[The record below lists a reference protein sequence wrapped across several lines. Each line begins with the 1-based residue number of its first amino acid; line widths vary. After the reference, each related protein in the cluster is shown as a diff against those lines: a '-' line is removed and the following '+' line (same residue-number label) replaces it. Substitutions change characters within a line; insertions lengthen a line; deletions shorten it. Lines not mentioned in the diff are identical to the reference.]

1 MSTQNKEK
9 FLKLFYQIIL
19 NEVDILEKK
28 ANMIQVLS
36 MLIKDNF
43 PDIIEGQANL
53 DVAHQLKDYIDAGN
67 GLKMQLEDFEKIDIS
82 SLNIISNPQMRG
94 TVHVPLYP
102 YSKTNLFGFLEFTWD
117 KDEDFVM
124 SDILYF
130 LKLLFSNEIKTIF
143 TNQKNN
149 QNLKERLNDI
159 LKANS
164 DVTIAFLEV
173 DNRYKLLNELSED
186 EANILNMKISD
197 DIMQEFV
204 GYVVFEVFPFIYG
217 LCENS
222 EEEETKDRLK
232 NFLADRDKHNY
243 FISPSRGNIAVTFS
257 AGLSSKKERDIDVYE
272 LIEEAESGLDVALDH
287 GGNWV
292 NSFGEI

>member
-1 MSTQNKEK
+1 M
-9 FLKLFYQIIL
+9 
-19 NEVDILEKK
+19 
-28 ANMIQVLS
+28 
-36 MLIKDNF
+36 
-43 PDIIEGQANL
+43 
-53 DVAHQLKDYIDAGN
+53 
-67 GLKMQLEDFEKIDIS
+67 
-82 SLNIISNPQMRG
+82 
-94 TVHVPLYP
+94 
-102 YSKTNLFGFLEFTWD
+102 
-117 KDEDFVM
+117 
-124 SDILYF
+124 
-130 LKLLFSNEIKTIF
+130 
-143 TNQKNN
+143 NN

-272 LIEEAESGLDVALDH
+272 LIEEAENGLDVALDH